1 MVESVESVLCLLVLL
16 FFFCLGFL
24 GEWGPGIDTELLM
37 DRQALREVDVFYNS
51 DRDTQKAAFIGVFRE
66 AFMNKGPCCLENNL
80 NECVSVWEAG
90 RSGRDRAGR
99 LMFIWLRS

>member
-16 FFFCLGFL
+16 FFFVWDF
-24 GEWGPGIDTELLM
+24 WGSGGTELLM

>member
-24 GEWGPGIDTELLM
+24 GEWGPGI

>member
-1 MVESVESVLCLLVLL
+1 MFVSFAYFL
-16 FFFCLGFL
+16 FGIFFG
-24 GEWGPGIDTELLM
+24 GGVGAGIDTELLM

-51 DRDTQKAAFIGVFRE
+51 DQDTQKAAFIGVFRE
-66 AFMNKGPCCLENNL
+66 AFINKGPCSLENNL

-99 LMFIWLRS
+99 LMFILLCS